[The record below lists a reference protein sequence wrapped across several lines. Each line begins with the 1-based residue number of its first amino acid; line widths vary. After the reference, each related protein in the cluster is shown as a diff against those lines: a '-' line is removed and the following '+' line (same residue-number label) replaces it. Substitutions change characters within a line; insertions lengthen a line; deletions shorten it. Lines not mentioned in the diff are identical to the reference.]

1 MNTITIILVK
11 IREVYQGCVKCR
23 KLDRL
28 RKISEIEQKYLFFDY
43 KKFFT
48 DSKLNKLLE
57 RETEVSRN
65 VYGREIV
72 EVKPTEVYRE

>member
-1 MNTITIILVK
+1 MA
-11 IREVYQGCVKCR
+11 IRYVKCR